1 MVQNVFQTDVAFL
14 LKYWDNILSSERCTQ
29 QFLIQLHLFNF
40 SVNISLL
47 THAMPT
53 ICLHASQCVSKCKHC
68 VRLHIFH
75 VQTRNK
81 SGRPE
86 TIPAYPVAY
95 CPYLSMFRL
104 QLKVS
109 TTWNFVYLIDKISRN
124 VKSSDHPVK
133 RGKQSRYRPGE
144 ALRFPGSYLSQIS
157 LKRHRMVVGCQP
169 KAPTAFTPQEIFLV
183 LISVR
188 GWVDPEAIV
197 RSEGFYVN
205 EKSTIN
211 SWDRTSDFPICST
224 AP

>member
-1 MVQNVFQTDVAFL
+1 MTIVQHVFQTDVAFL
-14 LKYWDNILSSERCTQ
+14 LKYWDNILSSEGCTQ

-47 THAMPT
+47 THVMPT
-53 ICLHASQCVSKCKHC
+53 ICLHASQCVSKCKHR

-144 ALRFPGSYLSQIS
+144 ALMFPGSYLSQIS

-169 KAPTAFTPQEIFLV
+169 KVPAAFTPRKYSWYSFL
-183 LISVR
+183 L
-188 GWVDPEAIV
+188 EA
-197 RSEGFYVN
+197 E
-205 EKSTIN
+205 STP
-211 SWDRTSDFPICST
+211 RP
-224 AP
+224 